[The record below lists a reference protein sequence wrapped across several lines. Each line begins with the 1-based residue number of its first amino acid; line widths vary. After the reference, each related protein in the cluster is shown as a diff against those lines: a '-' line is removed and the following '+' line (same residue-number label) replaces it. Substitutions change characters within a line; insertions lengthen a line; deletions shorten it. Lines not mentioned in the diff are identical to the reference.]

1 MRQLFSTRRS
11 GNRIFSLEHLTLG
24 HDGAVKLE
32 HLLLQDE
39 VVAPLLDDVGLNRAA
54 RRTEVVE
61 AGDTTIDVKRGPQK
75 EPPRQDIFHSGA
87 GERVVLLLLGGLLET
102 RSEVFVR
109 RDHPEKLREKSSP
122 ASPPGS

>member
-1 MRQLFSTRRS
+1 M
-11 GNRIFSLEHLTLG
+11 
-24 HDGAVKLE
+24 
-32 HLLLQDE
+32 LLQDE

-102 RSEVFVR
+102 RVR
-109 RDHPEKLREKSSP
+109 GVCETRSPIKAERETLTSFSS
-122 ASPPGS
+122 